1 MQRLRK
7 FLRLPVGEQL
17 LLIKASLLLVVIRL
31 GLRLLPFRTLRRL
44 LTKATQAPPR
54 LQQKADRFCADRVA
68 RAVAVASHH
77 VPAVGN
83 PAETCLTQA
92 LATQVLLTRRGHQT
106 SLQIGVAR
114 GEENQFQAHA
124 WLECGGKVV
133 IGGSELERY
142 TRIVALERETP

>member
-1 MQRLRK
+1 MERLRK

-17 LLIKASLLLVVIRL
+17 LLIKASLLLVVIRM
-31 GLRLLPFRTLRRL
+31 GLWLLPFRTLRRL
-44 LTKATQAPPR
+44 LSKATQAPPR
-54 LQQKADRFCADRVA
+54 KQQKADRFCAERVA

-77 VPAVGN
+77 VPGVGD
-83 PAETCLTQA
+83 PTKTCLTQA

-114 GEENQFQAHA
+114 GEEDQFQAHA